1 MSRLTFAL
9 PLLLV
14 SGSVLAGEAFYQVD
28 ADQNGIISVQ
38 EAQVSESL
46 SLQFAQLD
54 TDKDGVLSSE
64 EFASFQG

>member
-1 MSRLTFAL
+1 MSRLTFVL

-14 SGSVLAGEAFYQVD
+14 SGSVMAGEAFFQVD
-28 ADQNGIISVQ
+28 ANQDGIISVQ

-46 SLQFAQLD
+46 SLQFAAL
-54 TDKDGVLSSE
+54 DKDKNGVLSSE